1 MMPVSPISQSG
12 AHTFFFGLLVG
23 YTIFKIMSDR
33 DKLKK
38 IRNGNNLKEKY
49 PAPRRFGA
57 AIGLKPDQ
65 YRRYREL
72 HDAVWSDVLDRMY
85 KSKIRNFVIYYH
97 EETHTLYQHF
107 EWIGHWTTPAP
118 KNAIEEERLFE
129 TDMLAIAND
138 PIVRIWWKECEPCQ
152 DPFSQWMKGANPPS
166 EGGSWAEGDKVVTGD
181 WWAPMIPV
189 THCGHW
195 PVAYSHQD
203 RDPDFV
209 PFDTKE

>member
-1 MMPVSPISQSG
+1 MMPVSPISQSA
-12 AHTFFFGLLVG
+12 AHTFLFGLLLG
-23 YTIFKIMSDR
+23 YTLFKINSER

-57 AIGLKPDQ
+57 AIRLQPDQ

-72 HDAVWSDVLDRMY
+72 HDAVWKDVLDRMY
-85 KSKIRNFVIYYH
+85 HSNIRNFVIYYH
-97 EETHTLYQHF
+97 EETRTLFQHF
-107 EWIGHWTTPAP
+107 EWIGHWNAPAP
-118 KNAIEEERLFE
+118 MNPIEEQRLFE

-138 PIVRIWWKECEPCQ
+138 PIIRIWWKECEPCQ
-152 DPFSQWMKGANPPS
+152 DPFSQWAQGDMPPS
-166 EGGSWAEGDKVVTGD
+166 EGGNGD

-195 PVAYSHQD
+195 SVAYSSQD
-203 RDPDFV
+203 RDPDFE
-209 PFDTKE
+209 PMDPKE